1 METDFKTLEA
11 YKSLLVTEM
20 SLKNYELTTLTVLSN
35 FVKITQKCKI
45 EFTKGNLELKAK
57 IS

>member
-1 METDFKTLEA
+1 METEFKTLEA

-45 EFTKGNLELKAK
+45 EFKKVTWNSRLR
-57 IS
+57 